1 MQTQDKQ
8 IQDLITEQAAAWY
21 VEHREGTL
29 KPPQQEDFMR
39 WLRASPVHVAEYLA
53 IAGLAQDLG
62 EAARQDTTSRQQLL
76 EKAGVMDRVVP
87 IDGATR
93 ESVFDIASPHDHR
106 ARTRA
111 RHRAG
116 SSRAAPGSLLRWAQ
130 VAVLVLVATAMVLGL
145 RWVMSRPQVQDFATS
160 HGEQRSLQLPDN
172 TFVRLNSDSAIVVS
186 FSNHSRRVE
195 VTRGQAY
202 FEVAKDPI
210 RPFGV
215 RVGRLL
221 IKDVGTAFDVYR
233 QGTGTTVTV
242 TEGQVQVWPVP
253 PVSRTAGWL
262 DQFRPP
268 SAAFQ
273 GHPVLDLVA
282 GHQARI
288 TASGLVESQ
297 GPVDLEQATAWLQG
311 NIVFEDE
318 SIAAVAAQ
326 FNRYNNSQISVNDRR
341 IGALTISGTFAAH
354 DVSTFVAFL
363 ETMPGVHTQTHG
375 RRIIVLGR
383 AAGKHHD

>member
-1 MQTQDKQ
+1 MHTQEQK

-29 KPPQQEDFMR
+29 KPVQQKAFMR

-53 IAGLAQDLG
+53 IAGLAPDIG
-62 EAARQDTTSRQQLL
+62 EAARGDTTSLQQLL
-76 EKAGVMDRVVP
+76 DEVGVMDRVVP
-87 IDGATR
+87 IVGAPR
-93 ESVFDIASPHDHR
+93 ESVFDRRSPHNHR

-111 RHRAG
+111 RHHAG
-116 SSRAAPGSLLRWAQ
+116 SSPAAAGSLVRWLK
-130 VAVLVLVATAMVLGL
+130 VAMLALVVTATVLGL

-186 FSNHSRRVE
+186 FSKNSRRVE

-202 FEVAKDPI
+202 FEVAKDPA

-221 IKDVGTAFDVYR
+221 IKDIGTAFDVYR
-233 QGTGTTVTV
+233 QDTATTVTV
-242 TEGQVQVWPVP
+242 TEGQVQVWPLSP
-253 PVSRTAGWL
+253 TSRTAGWP
-262 DQFRPP
+262 DHDRQP
-268 SAAFQ
+268 SAGFQ
-273 GHPVLDLVA
+273 GHPLLDLVA

-288 TASGLVESQ
+288 SASGLVESQ
-297 GPVDLEQATAWLQG
+297 GPVELEQATAWLQG
-311 NIVFEDE
+311 KIVFEDE

-326 FNRYNNSQISVNDRR
+326 FNRYNNLQISVNDRR
-341 IGALTISGTFAAH
+341 IGALSISGTFAAH

-363 ETMPGVHTQTHG
+363 DTMPGVHTQAHG
-375 RRIIVLGR
+375 RRVIVLGR
-383 AAGKHHD
+383 TTGPHRD